1 MVRVTNYESRTT
13 QEGKLFFVLVLQGEV
28 ELVQS
33 SETGKMYAT
42 VRKANLPCTFDELTC
57 QALIGKE
64 LAGSIEKVDCEP
76 YEYINPQTGEVM
88 LLSQRHEYIP
98 EKSKSSK
105 EIVQQ

>member
-13 QEGKLFFVLVLQGEV
+13 QEGKQFFVLVLQGEV

-42 VRKANLPCTFDELTC
+42 VKKANLPCTFDELTC

-76 YEYINPQTGEVM
+76 YEYINPQTGEVI
-88 LLSQRHEYIP
+88 LLSHRQEYVP

-105 EIVQQ
+105 EIVQ